1 MKRYT
6 FLLSFVI
13 VFTLT
18 ISTFAKDSIKDWKK
32 YSQNL
37 VATLKSNHDGL
48 KQSAMQRVIQY
59 SDKLDVKDAAFNIY
73 NVYRFE
79 KNEKLRRLALVALYN
94 TNYNWA
100 MDQIANDL
108 ENEQSPILKKQMSF
122 MVNEYFK
129 ERQNSY
135 SSLASN

>member
-6 FLLSFVI
+6 FLLSFVL

-18 ISTFAKDSIKDWKK
+18 LSTFAKDSDKDWKK
-32 YSQNL
+32 FSQNL
-37 VATLKSNHDGL
+37 VTTLKSNHDGL

-79 KNEKLRRLALVALYN
+79 KNENLRRLALVALYN

-100 MDQIANDL
+100 MDQIVKEL

-129 ERQNSY
+129 ERQDSY

>member
-6 FLLSFVI
+6 FLLSFVLI
-13 VFTLT
+13 FTLT
-18 ISTFAKDSIKDWKK
+18 LSTFAKDSDKDWKK
-32 YSQNL
+32 FSQNL
-37 VATLKSNHDGL
+37 VTTLKSNHDGL

-79 KNEKLRRLALVALYN
+79 KNENLRRLALVALYN

-100 MDQIANDL
+100 MDQIVKEL

-129 ERQNSY
+129 ERQDSY